1 MLQKIPVSVQNL
13 DIRGNPL
20 HPDGCHAWRQIHR
33 LTQEKKIL
41 VDYDKKR
48 YSAPAENWE
57 RLECDFEHQNNI
69 SGIISEQLT
78 EVQTQTLHVLEKNN
92 MVLSEIKTDVKE
104 LCKPDTHM
112 TSLIICLLRYC
123 VSYLDLSKPFCK
135 ISILVPSCCF
145 PALRIFHSIWSAPF
159 YSLMLMYI
167 FREAFRVFDGVS
179 FFTR

>member
-33 LTQEKKIL
+33 LTQERKIL
-41 VDYDKKR
+41 VDFDKEK
-48 YSAPAENWE
+48 YSVPAENWE

-112 TSLIICLLRYC
+112 TSLIICLLCLIIIIQFTLLIIQYC
-123 VSYLDLSKPFCK
+123 GKRDCKWHKEFCK
-135 ISILVPSCCF
+135 NCEIRPLSYHNISQ
-145 PALRIFHSIWSAPF
+145 
-159 YSLMLMYI
+159 
-167 FREAFRVFDGVS
+167 
-179 FFTR
+179 